1 VHSTRRYNS
10 VERLVSPLEHRG
22 AVCRGGDVILD
33 GEVTEKHLDFRLA
46 HLAGMFQVVEGE
58 EAATRPEAMHVR

>member
-1 VHSTRRYNS
+1 M
-10 VERLVSPLEHRG
+10 
-22 AVCRGGDVILD
+22 ILD